1 MADIKSFNIFGA
13 SGSKNQGLEKIKQEA
28 EAKKKVA
35 VSPNIDSTISTDKK
49 TQSVQ
54 NKNIKDVAG
63 MNIKSGKKNIKGAGA
78 PIRNFDRVFVA
89 SQPLKLSALL
99 NNTSRTLTEKYMSEY
114 TRDELLRK
122 ALNDYI
128 KLNMTKEDKK
138 ALLNDVMKDLEFY
151 REKNPTLPQVDEQ
164 GGIIKTIEEI
174 EKETESQ
181 IKKSWGIVD

>member
-28 EAKKKVA
+28 EAKKQATKISNPKPVPIPEKKVTT
-35 VSPNIDSTISTDKK
+35 VK
-49 TQSVQ
+49 T
-54 NKNIKDVAG
+54 NATRN
-63 MNIKSGKKNIKGAGA
+63 KKNIKGAGA

-99 NNTSRTLTEKYMSEY
+99 NTTSRTLTEKYMSEY

-138 ALLNDVMKDLEFY
+138 ALLNDVLKDLEFY
-151 REKNPTLPQVDEQ
+151 REKNPTLPQIDEQ
-164 GGIIKTIEEI
+164 GNVVKTIEEI

-181 IKKSWGIVD
+181 LKKSWGISE

>member
-28 EAKKKVA
+28 EAKKQATKISNTKPVPITEKKA
-35 VSPNIDSTISTDKK
+35 TTVKNSTAS
-49 TQSVQ
+49 
-54 NKNIKDVAG
+54 N
-63 MNIKSGKKNIKGAGA
+63 KKNIKGAGA
-78 PIRNFDRVFVA
+78 PIRNFDRVSVA

-99 NNTSRTLTEKYMSEY
+99 NTTSRTLTEKYMSEY

-138 ALLNDVMKDLEFY
+138 ALLNDVLKDLEFY
-151 REKNPTLPQVDEQ
+151 REKNPTLPQIDEH
-164 GGIIKTIEEI
+164 GNVVKTIEEI

-181 IKKSWGIVD
+181 LKKSWGIAE